1 MSQLVPYSQPNRNV
15 GLLDSF
21 RLAREDRQANAE
33 LERLTRRSAMTEVYA
48 EQQAMHE
55 ARAAVRRHDLQVGAM
70 LLHES
75 RPDGQ
80 HNHHGDHDGG
90 TDIAEHERERGED
103 EREREE
109 HRGTKSNWVGHDP
122 RLHPNGRT

>member
-48 EQQAMHE
+48 EHQAMHE
-55 ARAAVRRHDLQVGAM
+55 ARGAVRRHELQVGAM
-70 LLHES
+70 LLHEARVTLGADIIARS
-75 RPDGQ
+75 YDHIVERVG
-80 HNHHGDHDGG
+80 GDPGKASYLEPLMSKCAHTV
-90 TDIAEHERERGED
+90 TDL
-103 EREREE
+103 
-109 HRGTKSNWVGHDP
+109 V
-122 RLHPNGRT
+122 